1 MLFDLLG
8 FLLLLPTG
16 LANPRK
22 LLYLFIWTMPF
33 MAGNMI
39 GPFFI
44 PYTPWRSAI
53 YCYLFCVFVKSG
65 KFAHAKRFAAS
76 ALGAFTFFTIFT
88 AVGILYAQFY
98 APYLASYTQSPV
110 VHGFRV
116 LLSELIV
123 WLLPVALLW
132 HIQED
137 EEGPRL
143 IRHILFAGVF
153 YCGLGVLQFAVV
165 TAEGYDL
172 FPIVRGAQDTGS
184 MTIQTVAGT
193 SDEVGRI
200 NSICGEPRFLS
211 LYCTVWFLLVLTCG
225 NALRLE
231 AKGKAAVAGLFLLT
245 NILTISRSGLVTL
258 GAGLLGLLF
267 LPLFARQRDE
277 ARKVS
282 KAVLLL
288 PILIGAAFLFQ
299 GEVSAVFEDSVFA
312 KRISDVNRSID
323 VLGLTVPLE
332 YPDLATINLL
342 SENPLGLI
350 SGFGAGLWQYYV
362 DPFEDPALRRTYS
375 NEETLDSL
383 KQNIAIVARMTH
395 FGLIGLVLVFFFYR
409 HLYRH
414 LYGAEA
420 SMATA
425 PRAAGHFFFWIFLL
439 QITVGGEAYIPII
452 LVASARLAASVP
464 DPLHGLRRGR
474 PEQPSLGTVPA

>member
-53 YCYLFCVFVKSG
+53 YCYLFCVFIKSR
-65 KFAHAKRFAAS
+65 KFSHAKGFASS
-76 ALGAFTFFTIFT
+76 AFGAFSFLAIFT
-88 AVGILYAQFY
+88 VAGILYAQFY
-98 APYLASYTQSPV
+98 APYLASYTQSPL

-137 EEGPRL
+137 EEAPTL
-143 IRHILFAGVF
+143 IRHILLAGIF

-165 TAEGYDL
+165 TVAGYDL
-172 FPIVRGAQDTGS
+172 FPIVRGAQDPGS
-184 MTIQTVAGT
+184 LTVQTVAGT
-193 SDEVGRI
+193 SDAVGRI

-211 LYCTVWFLLVLTCG
+211 LYCTIWFLLVLTCG
-225 NALRLE
+225 EALRLKT
-231 AKGKAAVAGLFLLT
+231 KGKAALAGLFLLT
-245 NILTISRSGLVTL
+245 NILTISRSGLVTSA
-258 GAGLLGLLF
+258 AGLLGLLF
-267 LPLFARQRDE
+267 SPLFVRQRNE
-277 ARKVS
+277 AKRVS
-282 KAVLLL
+282 KAVFIV
-288 PILIGAAFLFQ
+288 PILLAVAFLFH
-299 GEVSAVFEDSVFA
+299 GEVSAILEESVFA
-312 KRISDVNRSID
+312 KRISDVSRSIE

-332 YPDLATINLL
+332 YQDLATINLV
-342 SENPLGLI
+342 SENPLSLVT
-350 SGFGAGLWQYYV
+350 GFGAGLWQYYV
-362 DPFEDPALRRTYS
+362 DPFEDPALRKTYS
-375 NEETLDSL
+375 EEATLDSL
-383 KQNIAIVARMTH
+383 KQNIAIVARITH

-409 HLYRH
+409 HLYRL
-414 LYGAEA
+414 LYSAES
-420 SMATA
+420 SMPGKPRTA
-425 PRAAGHFFFWIFLL
+425 RHFFFWIFLL

-452 LVASARLAASVP
+452 LVASARLAAGVP
-464 DPLHGLRRGR
+464 DLLPGLRRGR
-474 PEQPSLGTVPA
+474 PEQPSLGTVTA

>member
-53 YCYLFCVFVKSG
+53 YCYLFCVFIKSR
-65 KFAHAKRFAAS
+65 KFSHAKQFAAS
-76 ALGAFTFFTIFT
+76 AFGAFSFLAIFT
-88 AVGILYAQFY
+88 AAGILYAQFY
-98 APYLASYTQSPV
+98 APYLASYTQSPL

-132 HIQED
+132 QIQED
-137 EEGPRL
+137 EEAPRL
-143 IRHILFAGVF
+143 IRHIVLAGVF

-165 TAEGYDL
+165 TATGYDL
-172 FPIVRGAQDTGS
+172 FPIVRGAQDPGS

-193 SDEVGRI
+193 SDDVGRI

-211 LYCTVWFLLVLTCG
+211 LYCTIWFLLVLTCG
-225 NALRLE
+225 DALRLKT
-231 AKGKAAVAGLFLLT
+231 KGKAALAGLFLLT

-258 GAGLLGLLF
+258 AAGLVGLLF
-267 LPLFARQRDE
+267 SPLFARQRGE
-277 ARKVS
+277 AKRVS
-282 KAVLLL
+282 KAVFLL
-288 PILIGAAFLFQ
+288 PILLLAAFLFQ
-299 GEVSAVFEDSVFA
+299 GEASAILEESVFA
-312 KRISDVNRSID
+312 KRISDVSRGIE
-323 VLGLTVPLE
+323 VFGLTVPLE
-332 YPDLATINLL
+332 YADLATVNLV
-342 SENPLGLI
+342 SDNPLSVVG
-350 SGFGAGLWQYYV
+350 GFGAGLWQYYV
-362 DPFEDPALRRTYS
+362 DPFEDPALRKTYS

-383 KQNIAIVARMTH
+383 KQNIAIVARITH
-395 FGLIGLVLVFFFYR
+395 FGLIGLVLVFLFYR
-409 HLYRH
+409 HLYRL
-414 LYGAEA
+414 LYGAE
-420 SMATA
+420 
-425 PRAAGHFFFWIFLL
+425 PVAGALPNVARHFFFWIFLL

-452 LVASARLAASVP
+452 LVASSQLAARVP
-464 DPLHGLRRGR
+464 DLLPG
-474 PEQPSLGTVPA
+474 QPSLGAVTA